1 MDGENSGLIIGDS
14 ILPDIFTVKYCQD
27 LGRDAIVL
35 YLWLNMT
42 DPAKGYTQEEMWALR
57 ILPEA
62 DCDKAAA
69 ELVSHGLLN
78 RKDDRFFL
86 EDIKALEVEEYVRS
100 SMAKGTGT
108 DGLALSSDEEQRN
121 TLALS
126 ISKTFYSGKMN
137 YPFYRLID
145 KCLYEYKFDSRVCY
159 RLFEEGYKARKQFSF
174 YEMEKLASEWY
185 NKGYVTIDRLDEYI
199 GMNEQIE
206 KITKLVG
213 RLTRRRLNG
222 MDLERIEKWVRDYK
236 VSEDI
241 VNYAF
246 RVNEYRGKISLK
258 AVEDT
263 IKKWFDAGV
272 DSLEKAEKY
281 EEEEHKE
288 NKRNSAKKKNKGN
301 APWKTGSEAGI
312 EAGPEKDKKPEE
324 DTEDKAEKKESAPS
338 GGDAIP
344 LDVLTMFGGDDE
356 DN

>member
-42 DPAKGYTQEEMWALR
+42 DPFKGYSQDEMRALR
-57 ILPEA
+57 IMPDQ

-86 EDIKALEVEEYVRS
+86 EDIKALEVEEYVRAAK
-100 SMAKGTGT
+100 AKGSGT
-108 DGLALSSDEEQRN
+108 DGLELSSDEEQRN

-174 YEMEKLASEWY
+174 YEMEKLASDWY

-199 GMNEQIE
+199 GMTEQIDR
-206 KITKLVG
+206 ITKLVG
-213 RLTRRRLNG
+213 KLMRKRLNG
-222 MDLERIEKWVRDYK
+222 MDLERVEKWVRNYS

-246 RVNEYRGKISLK
+246 RVNEYRDKITLK
-258 AVEDT
+258 VVEET
-263 IKKWFDAGV
+263 LVKWFDAGA
-272 DSLEKAEKY
+272 DTLEKAEKY

-288 NKRNSAKKKNKGN
+288 NKRSSARKKNRSKSS
-301 APWKTGSEAGI
+301 WKTGSEAGI
-312 EAGPEKDKKPEE
+312 ESGSEEVNEHEEEKENKP
-324 DTEDKAEKKESAPS
+324 APS
-338 GGDAIP
+338 SGNVIP
-344 LDVLTMFGGDDE
+344 SDVLGMFGGDDE
-356 DN
+356 DD

>member
-1 MDGENSGLIIGDS
+1 GLIIGDS

-27 LGRDAIVL
+27 LSRDAIVL

-100 SMAKGTGT
+100 AMAKGTGT

-126 ISKTFYSGKMN
+126 ISKTFYSGKMYYN
-137 YPFYRLID
+137 FYRLID

-159 RLFEEGYKARKQFSF
+159 RLFEEGYKYRKQRSF

-185 NKGYVTIDRLDEYI
+185 NKGYTTIDKLDEYI
-199 GMNEQIE
+199 DLTERID
-206 KITKLVG
+206 KLTKLVG
-213 RLTRRRLNG
+213 KLTRRHLNG
-222 MDLERIEKWVRDYK
+222 MDIERIEKWARDFGAT
-236 VSEDI
+236 EDL

-246 RVNEYRGKISLK
+246 RVNEYRGKITPK

-263 IKKWFDAGV
+263 LVKWFDAGAF
-272 DSLEKAEKY
+272 SLEKAEKL
-281 EEEEHKE
+281 EEEEHNE
-288 NKRNSAKKKNKGN
+288 NKINSARRKSRSKS
-301 APWKTGSEAGI
+301 AWKTGAEAGI
-312 EAGPEKDKKPEE
+312 EPEDKKQEQ
-324 DTEDKAEKKESAPS
+324 SAPAKGS
-338 GGDAIP
+338 EVP
-344 LDVLTMFGGDDE
+344 SDVLGMFGGGDE
-356 DN
+356 DD